1 MEREGDAGVTK
12 ILIPSDVP
20 GPPSCVPRRRTTGDG
35 GRRRTAD
42 VGRRTAD
49 VGRKVGL
56 APPPLSGTIP
66 FVPASNFYTVGQVA
80 SIAEIA
86 EGDVL
91 RYIKDGTL
99 RANFNQ
105 GNMSYLILQDDLL
118 TFLREKRLTPQIQKI
133 MQQRVLVVDRDTNTT
148 FILKNELERSG
159 KIQVKVATSTRDVE
173 LSLDANVPDILTT
186 HFGVT
191 QRTQDN
197 LEGVLKRCR
206 MTRPT
211 KLVLYHEAPEQMI
224 PTMPDVQKIVTSL
237 QVDAVVSVS
246 RGMRALV
253 NKIEEILGVDKSH
266 TMVRKPGDAKA

>member
-1 MEREGDAGVTK
+1 M
-12 ILIPSDVP
+12 
-20 GPPSCVPRRRTTGDG
+20 
-35 GRRRTAD
+35 
-42 VGRRTAD
+42 
-49 VGRKVGL
+49 
-56 APPPLSGTIP
+56 
-66 FVPASNFYTVGQVA
+66 PASNFYTVGQVA

-118 TFLREKRLTPQIQKI
+118 SFLREKRMNDQIQKI
-133 MQQRVLVVDRDTNTT
+133 MQHKVLVVDRDTNTT